1 MLPGNPFLDAFRF
14 MSDVV
19 EDGVGMV
26 YPVKGFGNIGKAAT
40 TYACLADNETA
51 VLVLT
56 DFMDS
61 KSPCPVAGGS
71 QEFCQTAWSTGGQN
85 FISAGYIAGPQKAYC

>member
-19 EDGVGMV
+19 EHGVGMV
-26 YPVKGFGNIGKAAT
+26 FPVKGFCNIGKAAT

-51 VLVLT
+51 VLVL
-56 DFMDS
+56 FMDS

-71 QEFCQTAWSTGGQN
+71 QEFCQTAWSTDGQN
-85 FISAGYIAGPQKAYC
+85 FISAGCIAGPQKAYC